1 MRFAQVADIEVL
13 RPVEGEQ
20 PCVVPTPKSAGQRII
35 VTLNSAKTPMVFI
48 DTHDSPLFAKYVV
61 CAWQSYKI
69 LTNARV
75 GHLNNCANVALA
87 QQYMNEISQE
97 LRETGKDDLSRYA
110 EIFDEL
116 ALEVRCDLHLK
127 EVIFR
132 SGEIVVQTI
141 VILQSM
147 LHSPTGLERQV
158 AARIKFVASQ
168 SQPSSPLKS
177 VSAASF
183 SFDPASVS
191 AAASKNAAAEL
202 ANRLNKIIEERL
214 WVVKCAF
221 NLLTSLLLCSEGISS
236 RTNMLVGPPPLDL
249 DSWFSVLVPDLFS
262 LMTERFGGGGSFAPP
277 SDGDSELT
285 NFNQSK
291 LGEYSEASG
300 AERKSLVDAILTPLR
315 KKDASAEAAAA
326 ARNLGPR
333 LVFMRRGVADL
344 QIVLLMEVCRVGL
357 VDYRQQPPGRSRV
370 DLMYGPQR
378 VMAPVGETY
387 VRQDDWEG
395 SLEKVV
401 MRLSG
406 LLDDM
411 LITERTERRRNGGD
425 TGFDVPLGIPQTKG
439 PAKPPRRGGNGGV
452 DAGEA
457 ASSSEPRGPLE
468 TNEILLFCGS
478 NMIRTLAW
486 ESPKI
491 REVLAGDLLP
501 LLQQIL
507 TVMNIMCPRT
517 VPSTPHHP
525 TSLQYGASGSSS
537 APGFLNC
544 FQSRKEESATDE
556 GSTNPLVGPRPLDD
570 ELFPRISISAYG
582 PPSQLPGLSNSSW
595 LLLVLSRRCI
605 EETVNS
611 LCLSTSSAF
620 FKSAAQVRAVRPDGI
635 SASILEVTPRFP
647 AISRSAAKRGSDTDQ
662 EATRSLTAVSTAK
675 KPLGLFVVTADDDH
689 ETENM
694 ALLNLREQ
702 HDTLPSESDNENAR
716 LLILRER

>member
-13 RPVEGEQ
+13 REQ
-20 PCVVPTPKSAGQRII
+20 PCVSPSPRDEKRRQRII
-35 VTLNSAKTPMVFI
+35 VTLNSVKTPMVFI

-168 SQPSSPLKS
+168 SQPPSPLKS

-183 SFDPASVS
+183 SFDPASIS
-191 AAASKNAAAEL
+191 AAASKNAAADL

-214 WVVKCAF
+214 WVVKCAL
-221 NLLTSLLLCSEGISS
+221 NLLTSLLLCSEGILS

-249 DSWFSVLVPDLFS
+249 ESWFGVLVPDLFS
-262 LMTERFGGGGSFAPP
+262 LMMERFGGGGSFAPP

-300 AERKSLVDAILTPLR
+300 ADRKSLVDAILTPLR
-315 KKDASAEAAAA
+315 KKDASAEAAVA
-326 ARNLGPR
+326 ARNLGTR

-344 QIVLLMEVCRVGL
+344 QLVLLMEVCRAGL
-357 VDYRQQPPGRSRV
+357 VDYRQQSPGRSWV

-387 VRQDDWEG
+387 VRQDDWEV

-406 LLDDM
+406 LLDL

-439 PAKPPRRGGNGGV
+439 PAKSPPRRGGNGGV

-457 ASSSEPRGPLE
+457 SSSSEPRGPLE

-491 REVLAGDLLP
+491 REVLSGDLLP

-507 TVMNIMCPRT
+507 TVMNIICPRT
-517 VPSTPHHP
+517 LPSTPPHP
-525 TSLQYGASGSSS
+525 TSLQYGGSGS
-537 APGFLNC
+537 FLNC
-544 FQSRKEESATDE
+544 FQSRKEESTSDE

-570 ELFPRISISAYG
+570 ELFPRIPISAYG

-620 FKSAAQVRAVRPDGI
+620 VKSAAQVRAVRPDGI
-635 SASILEVTPRFP
+635 VASELEVTPRFP
-647 AISRSAAKRGSDTDQ
+647 VIPRSAANRGVDTDQ

-702 HDTLPSESDNENAR
+702 QDTLTSESDNENAG
-716 LLILRER
+716 LLLRER